1 MTREVF
7 IEKLLQYIE
16 NRAET
21 ISSWDNNNTTRL
33 LDLLEEVREELVQLQ
48 SEL

>member
-1 MTREVF
+1 MSKEVF
-7 IEKLLQYIE
+7 IEKLIQYIE
-16 NRAET
+16 NRAEI
-21 ISSWDNNNTTRL
+21 ISSWDDNNATRL